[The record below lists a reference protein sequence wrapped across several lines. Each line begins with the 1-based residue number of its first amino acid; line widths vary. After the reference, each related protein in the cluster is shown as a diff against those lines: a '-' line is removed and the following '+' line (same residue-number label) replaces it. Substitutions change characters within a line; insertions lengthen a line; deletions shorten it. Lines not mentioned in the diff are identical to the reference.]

1 MVSKVLVRRDLG
13 NRTARV
19 TDLLGVFAPLRE
31 TVLTPSRK
39 GAKVR
44 HSSKMF
50 RVKSSFKT
58 QLEVQAPIDTVREF
72 FRNLSNFTDLLSG
85 VDSIRRES
93 GGITRWTI
101 ATDTPVG
108 RVRLSLPVRETSPY
122 ADVIEWSPAL
132 NENQNLL
139 RYSLKFEEQNG
150 TTLVRVSQQVE
161 LRRNRAWD
169 LHPGVGLM
177 GEARLSAALE
187 RRINEAIEGFLTRVK
202 EKLES

>member
-1 MVSKVLVRRDLG
+1 
-13 NRTARV
+13 
-19 TDLLGVFAPLRE
+19 
-31 TVLTPSRK
+31 
-39 GAKVR
+39 
-44 HSSKMF
+44 MF

-58 QLEVQAPIDTVREF
+58 QLEIEAPVSTVRDF
-72 FRNLSNFTDLLSG
+72 FRNLSNFTDLLTG

-93 GGITRWTI
+93 GGIARWTI

-108 RVRLSLPVRETSPY
+108 RVRLSLPVRETSPH
-122 ADVIEWSPAL
+122 ADTIEWSPAI

-139 RYSLKFEEQNG
+139 RYQLKFEEQNG
-150 TTLVRVSQQVE
+150 TTLVRVLQQVE

-187 RRINEAIEGFLTRVK
+187 RRINEAIDTFLLRVK
-202 EKLES
+202 EKLESDDAATNRAT

>member
-1 MVSKVLVRRDLG
+1 
-13 NRTARV
+13 
-19 TDLLGVFAPLRE
+19 
-31 TVLTPSRK
+31 
-39 GAKVR
+39 
-44 HSSKMF
+44 MF

-58 QLEVQAPIDTVREF
+58 QLEIEAPVSIVRDF
-72 FRNLSNFTDLLSG
+72 FRNLSNFTDLLTG

-93 GGITRWTI
+93 GGIARWTI

-108 RVRLSLPVRETSPY
+108 RVRLSLPVRETSPH
-122 ADVIEWSPAL
+122 ADVIEWSPAI

-139 RYSLKFEEQNG
+139 RYQLKFEEQNG
-150 TTLVRVSQQVE
+150 TTVVRVSQQVE

-187 RRINEAIEGFLTRVK
+187 RRINEAIDTFLLRVK
-202 EKLES
+202 EKLESDDAATSRAT